1 MTINNIFF
9 IYTVLSFF
17 IMVVLIILTVY
28 NYLSCMSLK
37 CLYEKIKTEKQ
48 TNKKQDNNINNKT
61 QLIMETK
68 NSPSYNV
75 GWCSTKYKKTTK
87 TVSK

>member
-37 CLYEKIKTEKQ
+37 YIYEKIKTEKQ

-61 QLIMETK
+61 QLILETK

-75 GWCSTKYKKTTK
+75 GLHRTKYKKTTK